1 MRHRRSAWL
10 YLWYWVRRAFAP
22 FTHFRHRRALRRGRV
37 DAAQRDRA
45 RAAWWGGDPR
55 WFAGGTPPRAHNRV
69 LPLIDG
75 ERFFAA
81 LHADLL
87 AAQHYVYVAGWCF
100 TPELPLRRG
109 SATLLE
115 ETRLVTILA
124 EIAERL
130 PVRLLV
136 WSGSALLFQPTT
148 TVARAAQGT
157 MLRAP
162 GDLRYLLDRRAHHTH
177 THHQK
182 AIVIDGQIAYVGGM
196 DLTSF
201 QGDRWDT
208 PAHPLRVGPNWHDVQ
223 LRLQGEVVAD
233 VEANFRQRWG
243 AVAAGEALPQRR
255 PAFEPSWQT
264 PAQIVRTIPRHTYP
278 FAPRGEFGIHHAYL
292 RALRGARRLIY
303 LENQYLWSPQV
314 MDALL
319 ALLAAPPD
327 PAFRIV
333 LVLPAQAEDGKFD
346 NDQHVARL
354 RDADAGRGLIGVYC
368 PYACGIGP
376 EQRAFTYRPI
386 YVHAKVAIID
396 DTWCTVGSAN
406 LNERG
411 LITDTELNAV
421 VRDADVARTMR
432 LELWSE
438 HLGLSAEELA
448 GGDSTTLIDELWTA
462 RAAANLAIMRAGD
475 RPIIGTVRRY
485 EPGRMPGARIIEEA
499 QALTLEH

>member
-1 MRHRRSAWL
+1 MRHRRPLSGPL
-10 YLWYWVRRAFAP
+10 RHRVRRAFAP
-22 FTHFRHRRALRRGRV
+22 LAHLRYRWLLHHGRV
-37 DAAQRDRA
+37 DHAQRERA
-45 RAAWWGGDPR
+45 RAAWWGDDPR

-81 LHADLL
+81 LHEDLL

-109 SATLLE
+109 STASLT
-115 ETRLVTILA
+115 ETRLLSVLTEL
-124 EIAERL
+124 AERL
-130 PVRLLV
+130 PVRLLI
-136 WSGSALLFQPTT
+136 WSGAPVFFQPST
-148 TVARAAQGT
+148 AIASAAQET
-157 MLRAP
+157 MRRAP
-162 GDLRYLLDRRAHHTH
+162 GDLRYVLDRRSHPTH

-182 AIVIDGQIAYVGGM
+182 AIVIDGQIAYLGGM

-208 PAHPLRVGPNWHDVQ
+208 PAHALRVGPNWHDVQ
-223 LRLQGEVVAD
+223 LRIQGEAVAD
-233 VEANFRQRWG
+233 VEENFRQRWG
-243 AVAAGEALPQRR
+243 AVTEEAALPQRR
-255 PAFEPSWQT
+255 PTIDPAWRT
-264 PAQIVRTIPRHTYP
+264 PVQIVRTIPPRTYP
-278 FAPRGEFGIHHAYL
+278 FAPRGEFGVHHAYL

-303 LENQYLWSPQV
+303 LENQYLWSPHV
-314 MDALL
+314 LEALL

-327 PAFRIV
+327 SAFRIV

-346 NDQHVARL
+346 NDQHVERL
-354 RDADAGRGLIGVYC
+354 RDADAGRGLVEIYC
-368 PYACGIGP
+368 SYSCGIGP
-376 EQRAFTYRPI
+376 GPRAFTYRPN

-421 VRDADVARTMR
+421 VRDADVARSMR

-438 HLGLSAEELA
+438 HLGLPVEALA
-448 GGDSTTLIDELWTA
+448 TGDPTTLIDEVWTA
-462 RAAANLAIMRAGD
+462 RAAANLASMHDGA
-475 RPIIGTVRRY
+475 RPLIGTVQRY
-485 EPGRMPGARIIEEA
+485 ETGRMPGAWVIDEA

>member
-1 MRHRRSAWL
+1 M
-10 YLWYWVRRAFAP
+10 YLRYGVRRAFAP
-22 FTHFRHRRALRRGRV
+22 FSHLRYRRLLRRGRV
-37 DAAQRDRA
+37 DDTRRDQA
-45 RAAWWGGDPR
+45 RAAWWGDDPR

-109 SATLLE
+109 NAALLA
-115 ETRLVTILA
+115 ETRLFSVLA
-124 EIAERL
+124 EVAERL
-130 PVRLLV
+130 PVRLLM
-136 WSGSALLFQPTT
+136 WSGAAVLFQPTT
-148 TVARAAQGT
+148 AVARAAQET
-157 MLRAP
+157 MLRAR
-162 GDLRYLLDRRAHHTH
+162 GDLRYVLDRRARPTH

-201 QGDRWDT
+201 GGDRWDT
-208 PAHPLRVGPNWHDVQ
+208 PTHPLRVGPNWHDVQ
-223 LRLQGEVVAD
+223 LRLQGEAVAD

-243 AVAAGEALPQRR
+243 AVTGEEAPPQRLHTL
-255 PAFEPSWQT
+255 ESTWQT
-264 PAQIVRTIPRHTYP
+264 PVQIVRTIPPHTYP

-303 LENQYLWSPQV
+303 LENQYLWSPHV

-319 ALLAAPPD
+319 ALLAEPPD

-354 RDADAGRGLIGVYC
+354 RDVDADRGLIGIYC
-368 PYACGIGP
+368 PYTYGIGP
-376 EQRAFTYRPI
+376 GQRAFTYRPT
-386 YVHAKVAIID
+386 YVHAKVAIVD

-421 VRDADVARTMR
+421 VRDAAVARAMR

-438 HLGLSAEELA
+438 HLGLPSEELA
-448 GGDSTTLIDELWTA
+448 ASDPTTLIDDLWTA
-462 RAAANLAIMRAGD
+462 RAATNLAIMRDGD
-475 RPIIGTVRRY
+475 RPLVGMVRRY
-485 EPGRMPGARIIEEA
+485 EPGRMPGAWVIEEA